1 MKKIVAS
8 IVLSA
13 ALVTPGVTALAAP
26 DQTELDAYLTSIN
39 MTQDELEEYLNSYY
53 GESIEDYDSVE
64 ELEETLGDPLT
75 EESLAALL
83 DEYGYTEEEVKE
95 LAVFYDD
102 MDEDATLLDT
112 YYFTSDVEY
121 LILMEE
127 EDTGSPTM
135 EDFADIFEMMGITE
149 DEINTLTE
157 YIENVVSE
165 DPAVEAKLEV
175 LAERMTDLSDQY
187 EDIFSMETTPEE
199 LPAALTAEMANIVK
213 ELQSTLKIDVKVSI
227 EQNGV
232 KSPLT
237 FAQMLTMDDSLET
250 AENVKLYVDI
260 FDNAGNLLLDAVLS
274 DELFSEIDIPGLVD
288 DVKTVVNKPQTI
300 SRTENGGK
308 LPKTASH
315 TTEWAL
321 AGAFMMLSALALR
334 KKANANR

>member
-13 ALVTPGVTALAAP
+13 ALVTPGLTAQAAP
-26 DQTELDAYLTSIN
+26 NQTELNEYLTSIN
-39 MTQDELEEYLNSYY
+39 MTQVELEEYLNSYY

-64 ELEETLGDPLT
+64 ELQETLGDPLT
-75 EESLAALL
+75 EDSLAALL
-83 DEYGYTEEEVKE
+83 DEYGYTEDEVKE

-102 MDEDATLLDT
+102 MDENATLLDT

-127 EDTGSPTM
+127 EDSGSPTM
-135 EDFADIFEMMGITE
+135 EDFEDIFEMMGITE
-149 DEINTLTE
+149 DEINNLVD
-157 YIENVVSE
+157 YISNVMSD
-165 DPAVEAKLEV
+165 DPSVEAKLEV
-175 LAERMTDLSDQY
+175 LVERMDALSVKY

-199 LPAALTAEMANIVK
+199 LPAELTVEMANIVK

-250 AENVKLYVDI
+250 AEGVKLYVDI

-274 DELFSEIDIPGLVD
+274 DDLFSEIDIPELVT
-288 DVKTVVNKPQTI
+288 DVKDAVNKPKAI

-308 LPKTASH
+308 LPKTATH

-321 AGAFMMLSALALR
+321 AGVFMMLSALALR

>member
-26 DQTELDAYLTSIN
+26 DQTELNDYLTSIN

-127 EDTGSPTM
+127 EDSGSPTM

-149 DEINTLTE
+149 DEINNLTE
-157 YIENVVSE
+157 YIDNVISE

-199 LPAALTAEMANIVK
+199 LPAALTAELTNIVK

-237 FAQMLTMDDSLET
+237 FAQMLLMDDSLET

-274 DELFSEIDIPGLVD
+274 DELFSEVDIPGLVD
-288 DVKTVVNKPQTI
+288 DVKAVVNKPTI

-334 KKANANR
+334 KKAIAKR

>member
-149 DEINTLTE
+149 DEINHLTD
-157 YIENVVSE
+157 YIDNVMSD

-288 DVKTVVNKPQTI
+288 DVKTVVSKPQTI

>member
-26 DQTELDAYLTSIN
+26 DQTELNDYLTSIN

-127 EDTGSPTM
+127 EDLGSPTM

-149 DEINTLTE
+149 DEINNLTE
-157 YIENVVSE
+157 YIDNVISE

-199 LPAALTAEMANIVK
+199 LPAALTAELTNIVK

-288 DVKTVVNKPQTI
+288 DVKTVVSKPQTI

>member
-26 DQTELDAYLTSIN
+26 NQVELDEYLESIN
-39 MTQDELEEYLNSYY
+39 MTKDELIEYLDLYY
-53 GESIEDYDSVE
+53 DESIDDYDSVE

-95 LAVFYDD
+95 LAVLYDD
-102 MDEDATLLDT
+102 MDEDATLLET

-127 EDTGSPTM
+127 EDFGSPTM

-175 LAERMTDLSDQY
+175 LAERMTALSDQY

-199 LPAALTAEMANIVK
+199 LPAELTAEMTNIVK

-237 FAQMLTMDDSLET
+237 FAQMLMMDDSLET
-250 AENVKLYVDI
+250 AENIKLYVDI

-274 DELFSEIDIPGLVD
+274 DELFSEVDIPGLVD
-288 DVKTVVNKPQTI
+288 DVKTVVNKPHTI

>member
-13 ALVTPGVTALAAP
+13 ALVTPGLTAQAAP
-26 DQTELDAYLTSIN
+26 DQTELNAYLTSIN
-39 MTQDELEEYLNSYY
+39 MTQAELEEYLNSYY

-64 ELEETLGDPLT
+64 ELQETLGDPLT

-127 EDTGSPTM
+127 EDMGSPTM

-149 DEINTLTE
+149 DEINNVID
-157 YIENVVSE
+157 YIDTVMSD
-165 DPAVEAKLEV
+165 DPSVEAKLEV
-175 LAERMTDLSDQY
+175 LVDRMTELSDKY

-199 LPAALTAEMANIVK
+199 LPAELTAEMANIVK

-274 DELFSEIDIPGLVD
+274 DELFSEVDIPGLVD
-288 DVKTVVNKPQTI
+288 DVKTAVNKPNTI

-308 LPKTASH
+308 LPKTATH

>member
-26 DQTELDAYLTSIN
+26 DQTELNDYLTSIN

-127 EDTGSPTM
+127 EDFGSPTM

-149 DEINTLTE
+149 DEINNLTE
-157 YIENVVSE
+157 YIDNVISE

-199 LPAALTAEMANIVK
+199 LPAALTAELTNIVK

-237 FAQMLTMDDSLET
+237 FAQMLLMDDSLET

-274 DELFSEIDIPGLVD
+274 DELFSEVDIPGLVD
-288 DVKTVVNKPQTI
+288 DVKAVVNKPTI

-334 KKANANR
+334 KKAIAKR

>member
-26 DQTELDAYLTSIN
+26 DQTELTEYLKSIN

-53 GESIEDYDSVE
+53 DESIEDYDSVE

-127 EDTGSPTM
+127 EDLGSPTM

-149 DEINTLTE
+149 DEINNLTE
-157 YIENVVSE
+157 YIDNVISE

-175 LAERMTDLSDQY
+175 LGERMTDLSDQY

-199 LPAALTAEMANIVK
+199 LPAALTAEMTNIVK

-237 FAQMLTMDDSLET
+237 FAQMLMMDDSLET
-250 AENVKLYVDI
+250 AENVKLYVEI

-288 DVKTVVNKPQTI
+288 DVKTVVNKPTI

>member
-75 EESLAALL
+75 KESLAALL

-149 DEINTLTE
+149 DEINHLTD
-157 YIENVVSE
+157 YIDNVMSD

-199 LPAALTAEMANIVK
+199 LPAALTAELANIVK

-288 DVKTVVNKPQTI
+288 DVKTVVSKPQTI